1 MRAFYLF
8 CVCLSVSLSACF
20 DPPKAPAPN
29 EEDVYE
35 IQDSICNEMLLRIS
49 RARQEIN
56 RQYEQFWRRS
66 VNAEKPLVNQLK
78 TKMQTLEKLDAAL
91 LEKMDALQNDSLRRE
106 WLQLQQELDVL
117 MIELSHTLQV
127 RF

>member
-1 MRAFYLF
+1 MRLKHFLFVYLW
-8 CVCLSVSLSACF
+8 CAISACF
-20 DPPKAPAPN
+20 EPPKTPAPSD
-29 EEDVYE
+29 EEVYA

-66 VNAEKPLVNQLK
+66 VNAEKPLANQLK

-91 LEKMDALQNDSLRRE
+91 LEKLDALQNDSLRRE
-106 WLQLQQELDVL
+106 WLPIQQELDVI
-117 MIELSHTLQV
+117 MIEVSHTLQV